1 MRLLASSIRR
11 ASANTHCFRACSH
24 AGPMP
29 DKRSQIRHDI
39 NLDNVMRIFLAAC
52 AAAVVIAIGV
62 AVVLDGFIQES
73 STAAFSR
80 PGVRL

>member
-1 MRLLASSIRR
+1 
-11 ASANTHCFRACSH
+11 
-24 AGPMP
+24 MP
-29 DKRSQIRHDI
+29 DKRSQIRHDV

-73 STAAFSR
+73 SAAAFSR